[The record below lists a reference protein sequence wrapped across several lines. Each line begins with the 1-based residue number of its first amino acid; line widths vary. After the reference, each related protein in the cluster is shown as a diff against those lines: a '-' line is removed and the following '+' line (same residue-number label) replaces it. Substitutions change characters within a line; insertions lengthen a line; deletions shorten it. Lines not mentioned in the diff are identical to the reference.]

1 MVPAETTVPSILD
14 ESETTTKMVPEM
26 VSEMVPTTD
35 SRDKMPRLDDE
46 TTVPTPQD
54 MSEVPEMVPAETEM
68 VPTESEMVPT
78 ESTLAT
84 SSSPF
89 VPLPLAR
96 DPENEILIKETTTR
110 SSTITTIKLTTIDTK
125 IALPDE
131 ETTMDSKTFEDEI
144 TTIYPTVPEVPDLV
158 PEMVPSEPTSS
169 TAVPEIKE
177 TEQETTTDIS
187 EMEGKTMV
195 PELVPDIM
203 VPTDSEM
210 VPTETTQK
218 PIFDKVVD
226 FITTTLKSVISEQES
241 TQAPPASGEDMI
253 TQIPEL
259 SDETDDMKTMA
270 PELEKEITTMQMII
284 DSVSEITTMVP
295 ESVPEM
301 VPTDTR
307 DKMPRLDDEDTL
319 EVITTIAPEIDT
331 IVDDTT
337 MMVPEMVDTKET
349 TEKEEIVPPT
359 TVQPSVKETTS
370 EPSMVSDGSDTITTI
385 QPLVED
391 KPIDTTIATIELED
405 KLFGETDLETNLF
418 ETSTL
423 SSTST
428 TSSSTISSTTST
440 IIDGEENLL
449 DDDEEEVFDVEDP
462 ESTENESVHT
472 LQCLPN
478 GQTQSGEMI
487 MSCKEQPDR
496 QPITVIISS
505 EGLDLTTLARKNV
518 KIVVKD
524 YMLMEMQQRPVAV
537 KPRRR

>member
-1 MVPAETTVPSILD
+1 MGAPDLV
-14 ESETTTKMVPEM
+14 
-26 VSEMVPTTD
+26 
-35 SRDKMPRLDDE
+35 
-46 TTVPTPQD
+46 
-54 MSEVPEMVPAETEM
+54 TEM
-68 VPTESEMVPT
+68 VPSQ
-78 ESTLAT
+78 
-84 SSSPF
+84 
-89 VPLPLAR
+89 
-96 DPENEILIKETTTR
+96 
-110 SSTITTIKLTTIDTK
+110 
-125 IALPDE
+125 
-131 ETTMDSKTFEDEI
+131 
-144 TTIYPTVPEVPDLV
+144 
-158 PEMVPSEPTSS
+158 PTSS
-169 TAVPEIKE
+169 TAVPDIKE

-187 EMEGKTMV
+187 EMEGKTML

-203 VPTDSEM
+203 VPADSEM
-210 VPTETTQK
+210 VLTETTQK

-241 TQAPPASGEDMI
+241 TQAPPKGEEDMT

-259 SDETDDMKTMA
+259 SDETDDMKTII

-295 ESVPEM
+295 ESVPEV

-319 EVITTIAPEIDT
+319 EVMTTIAPEIDT

-349 TEKEEIVPPT
+349 ETEEFVPPT

-385 QPLVED
+385 QPLVEET
-391 KPIDTTIATIELED
+391 PIDTTIAPIPEIELED

-428 TSSSTISSTTST
+428 TSSSSTISSTTST

-462 ESTENESVHT
+462 ESTENESVHI

-524 YMLMEMQQRPVAV
+524 YMLMELQQRPVAV

>member
-1 MVPAETTVPSILD
+1 MGAPDLV
-14 ESETTTKMVPEM
+14 
-26 VSEMVPTTD
+26 
-35 SRDKMPRLDDE
+35 
-46 TTVPTPQD
+46 
-54 MSEVPEMVPAETEM
+54 TEM
-68 VPTESEMVPT
+68 VPSQ
-78 ESTLAT
+78 
-84 SSSPF
+84 
-89 VPLPLAR
+89 
-96 DPENEILIKETTTR
+96 
-110 SSTITTIKLTTIDTK
+110 
-125 IALPDE
+125 
-131 ETTMDSKTFEDEI
+131 
-144 TTIYPTVPEVPDLV
+144 
-158 PEMVPSEPTSS
+158 PTSS
-169 TAVPEIKE
+169 TAVPDIKE

-187 EMEGKTMV
+187 EMEGKTML

-203 VPTDSEM
+203 VPADSEM
-210 VPTETTQK
+210 VLTETTQK

-241 TQAPPASGEDMI
+241 TQAPPKGEEDMT

-259 SDETDDMKTMA
+259 SDETDEMKTII

-295 ESVPEM
+295 ESVPEV

-319 EVITTIAPEIDT
+319 EVMTTIAPEIDT

-337 MMVPEMVDTKET
+337 MMAPEMVDTKET
-349 TEKEEIVPPT
+349 ETEEFVPPT

-385 QPLVED
+385 QPLVEET
-391 KPIDTTIATIELED
+391 PIDTTIAPIPEIELED

-428 TSSSTISSTTST
+428 TSSTTISSTTST

-462 ESTENESVHT
+462 DSTENESVHT

-524 YMLMEMQQRPVAV
+524 YMLMELQQRPVAV